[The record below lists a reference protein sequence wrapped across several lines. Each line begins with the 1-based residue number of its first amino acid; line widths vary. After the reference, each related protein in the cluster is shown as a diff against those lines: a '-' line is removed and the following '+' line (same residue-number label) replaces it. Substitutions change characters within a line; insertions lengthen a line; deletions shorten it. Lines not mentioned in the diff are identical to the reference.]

1 MYITIYDPS
10 YLYFLS
16 KQISAASKFD
26 TYSCTNCLNFVHGQ
40 LCTIC
45 IRKKENK
52 GIFVISVS
60 SLKPLKGVRKCISC
74 IWYHCGSVSYSWH
87 VLIFRCED
95 YITSVFMLTHGQIWW
110 MVSFLPLMV
119 KWSLYWSTCCSLMP
133 PAGQRYERRLEF
145 ASSLA
150 QHTEA
155 DTYFLV
161 SCDGGEDPPNY
172 YLLRVSLNN
181 CVLATANLKF

>member
-1 MYITIYDPS
+1 MYITIYGPS
-10 YLYFLS
+10 YLYFLT

-45 IRKKENK
+45 ISKKENK

-60 SLKPLKGVRKCISC
+60 SLEPLKGVRKYFVYFISLC
-74 IWYHCGSVSYSWH
+74 KYHSRH

-110 MVSFLPLMV
+110 MV
-119 KWSLYWSTCCSLMP
+119 
-133 PAGQRYERRLEF
+133 
-145 ASSLA
+145 
-150 QHTEA
+150 
-155 DTYFLV
+155 
-161 SCDGGEDPPNY
+161 
-172 YLLRVSLNN
+172 
-181 CVLATANLKF
+181 